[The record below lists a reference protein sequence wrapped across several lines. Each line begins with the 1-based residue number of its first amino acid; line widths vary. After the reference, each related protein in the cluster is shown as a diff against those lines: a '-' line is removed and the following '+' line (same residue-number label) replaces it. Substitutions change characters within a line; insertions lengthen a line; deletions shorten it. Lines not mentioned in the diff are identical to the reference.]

1 MGTCTIL
8 HKNTIVPVAKAGEK
22 KAKNLKVGDAVLCE
36 RGGEFFLSRIT
47 SIETEMH
54 SSWWKTDE
62 GIFASDSFGG
72 TQGACSPYH
81 VASKAYIIK
90 LEGEEN
96 VPFIRIIASDEAQS
110 A

>member
-36 RGGEFFLSRIT
+36 KEGEFFLSRIT

-72 TQGACSPYH
+72 TPYH

-96 VPFIRIIASDEAQS
+96 VPFIRINNS
-110 A
+110 

>member
-36 RGGEFFLSRIT
+36 KEEGKFFLSRIT

-54 SSWWKTDE
+54 SSWWKTDD
-62 GIFASDSFGG
+62 GIFAERLPDREG
-72 TQGACSPYH
+72 SPYN

-90 LEGEEN
+90 LESIED
-96 VPFIRIIASDEAQS
+96 VPFIRIDNS
-110 A
+110 